1 MEFRCLASSSA
12 GNCYHITLNRKD
24 LPPVVLLLEAGL
36 PYAELLRRMTSEG
49 LDLRAVDAVLITHNH
64 KDHCAAFGDLRRR
77 GKRVYGNRLIVGEN
91 QSTLLEAGRIKTLAA
106 ETRVYPFA
114 VEHDAEDSLGFVI
127 YTDMEMILFVNDC
140 KYFAEDLSKQKFN
153 YIFIE
158 SNYDGQV
165 IHFAYEAAKEQHN
178 EVDIKRYERI
188 LNSHMSIK
196 HTCDQLKKLDLSN
209 CKGIF
214 LMHLSDRHANP
225 NLFKQRVSKE
235 FGKPC
240 FVCRK
245 SGGIL

>member
-36 PYAELLRRMTSEG
+36 PYAQILRCMSSEG
-49 LDLRAVDAVLITHNH
+49 LDLRPVDAVLITHNH
-64 KDHCAAFGDLRRR
+64 KDHSAASGDLRRR
-77 GKRVYGNRLIVGEN
+77 GKRVYGNRLIVGDD
-91 QSTLLEAGRIKTLAA
+91 QDTLLEAGRIKTIAA
-106 ETRVYPFA
+106 ETRVYPFS
-114 VEHDAEDSLGFVI
+114 VEHDAVDSLGFVI

-140 KYFAEDLSKQKFN
+140 KYFAEDLSKQKFD

-158 SNYDGQV
+158 SNYDGRV
-165 IHFAYEAAKEQHN
+165 IHFAYEKAKDQKN
-178 EVDIKRYERI
+178 KTDIDRYERL
-188 LNSHMSIK
+188 LNSHMSIA
-196 HTCDQLKKLDLSN
+196 HTCDHLKKLDLSN

-235 FGKPC
+235 FKKPC

>member
-1 MEFRCLASSSA
+1 M
-12 GNCYHITLNRKD
+12 
-24 LPPVVLLLEAGL
+24 
-36 PYAELLRRMTSEG
+36 
-49 LDLRAVDAVLITHNH
+49 
-64 KDHCAAFGDLRRR
+64 
-77 GKRVYGNRLIVGEN
+77 YGNRLIVGED
-91 QSTLLEAGRIKTLAA
+91 QSTLLEAGRIKTVAA
-106 ETRVYPFA
+106 ETRVYPFV

-140 KYFAEDLSKQKFN
+140 KYFAEDLSQQQFD
-153 YIFIE
+153 YVFIE

-225 NLFKQRVSKE
+225 NLFKQRVQKQ

>member
-1 MEFRCLASSSA
+1 MASSSA

-36 PYAELLRRMTSEG
+36 PYAEILRRMSSEG
-49 LDLRAVDAVLITHNH
+49 LDLRPVDAVLITHNH
-64 KDHCAAFGDLRRR
+64 KDHSAASADLRRR
-77 GKRVYGNRLIVGEN
+77 GKRVYGNRLIVGDDQN
-91 QSTLLEAGRIKTLAA
+91 TLLEAGRIKTIAA
-106 ETRVYPFA
+106 ETRVYPFS

-140 KYFAEDLSKQKFN
+140 KYFAEDLSKQKFD

-165 IHFAYEAAKEQHN
+165 IHLAYEKAKDQENAA
-178 EVDIKRYERI
+178 DINRYERI
-188 LNSHMSIK
+188 LNSHMSIA
-196 HTCDQLKKLDLSN
+196 HTCNHLNKLDLSN

-225 NLFKQRVSKE
+225 NLFKQRVVKQ
-235 FGKPC
+235 FRKPC

>member
-1 MEFRCLASSSA
+1 M
-12 GNCYHITLNRKD
+12 
-24 LPPVVLLLEAGL
+24 
-36 PYAELLRRMTSEG
+36 
-49 LDLRAVDAVLITHNH
+49 
-64 KDHCAAFGDLRRR
+64 
-77 GKRVYGNRLIVGEN
+77 
-91 QSTLLEAGRIKTLAA
+91 LEAGRIKTVAA
-106 ETRVYPFA
+106 ETRVYPFS

-140 KYFAEDLSKQKFN
+140 KYFAEDLSKQKFD

-165 IHFAYEAAKEQHN
+165 IHFAYEAAKDQKN
-178 EVDIKRYERI
+178 KNDIDRYERL

-196 HTCDQLKKLDLSN
+196 HTCDHLKKLDLSN

-225 NLFKQRVSKE
+225 NLFKQRVSKQ
-235 FGKPC
+235 FLKPC

>member
-36 PYAELLRRMTSEG
+36 PYAEILRRMSSEG
-49 LDLRAVDAVLITHNH
+49 LDLRPVDAVLITHNH
-64 KDHCAAFGDLRRR
+64 KDHSAASNDLRRR
-77 GKRVYGNRLIVGEN
+77 GKRVYGNRLIVGDD
-91 QSTLLEAGRIKTLAA
+91 QDTLLEAGRIKTVAA
-106 ETRVYPFA
+106 ETRVYPFS
-114 VEHDAEDSLGFVI
+114 VENEAEDRLGFVI
-127 YTDMEMILFVNDC
+127 YTDMEMIQFVNDC
-140 KYFAEDLSKQKFN
+140 KYFAEDLSKQKFD

-165 IHFAYEAAKEQHN
+165 IHFAYEAAKDQKN
-178 EVDIKRYERI
+178 KNDIDRYERL

-196 HTCDQLKKLDLSN
+196 HTCDHLKKLDLSN

-225 NLFKQRVSKE
+225 NLFKQRVSKQ
-235 FGKPC
+235 FLKPW

>member
-36 PYAELLRRMTSEG
+36 PYAEILRRMSSEG
-49 LDLRAVDAVLITHNH
+49 LDLRPVDAVLITHNH
-64 KDHCAAFGDLRRR
+64 KDHSAASGDLRRR
-77 GKRVYGNRLIVGEN
+77 GKRVYGNRLIVGDDPN
-91 QSTLLEAGRIKTLAA
+91 TLLEAGRIKTIAA
-106 ETRVYPFA
+106 ETRVYPFS

-127 YTDMEMILFVNDC
+127 YTDTEMVLFVNDC
-140 KYFAEDLSKQKFN
+140 KYFAEDLSKQKFD

-158 SNYDGQV
+158 SNYDGKV
-165 IHFAYEAAKEQHN
+165 IHFAYEKAKDQENAA
-178 EVDIKRYERI
+178 DINRYERI
-188 LNSHMSIK
+188 LNSHMSIA
-196 HTCDQLKKLDLSN
+196 HTCNHLNKLDLSN

-225 NLFKQRVSKE
+225 NLFKQRVSKQ
-235 FGKPC
+235 FQKPC

>member
-1 MEFRCLASSSA
+1 MASSSA

-36 PYAELLRRMTSEG
+36 PYAEILRRMSSEG
-49 LDLRAVDAVLITHNH
+49 LDLRPVDAVLITHNH
-64 KDHCAAFGDLRRR
+64 KDHSAASADLRRR
-77 GKRVYGNRLIVGEN
+77 GKRVYGNRLIVGDDQN
-91 QSTLLEAGRIKTLAA
+91 TLLEAGRIKTIAA
-106 ETRVYPFA
+106 ETRVYPFS

-140 KYFAEDLSKQKFN
+140 KYFAEDLSKQKFD

-165 IHFAYEAAKEQHN
+165 IHFAYEKAKDQENAA
-178 EVDIKRYERI
+178 DINRYERI
-188 LNSHMSIK
+188 LNSHMSIA
-196 HTCDQLKKLDLSN
+196 HTCNHLNKLDLSN

-225 NLFKQRVSKE
+225 NLFKQRVVKQ
-235 FGKPC
+235 FRKPC

>member
-1 MEFRCLASSSA
+1 
-12 GNCYHITLNRKD
+12 
-24 LPPVVLLLEAGL
+24 
-36 PYAELLRRMTSEG
+36 
-49 LDLRAVDAVLITHNH
+49 
-64 KDHCAAFGDLRRR
+64 
-77 GKRVYGNRLIVGEN
+77 
-91 QSTLLEAGRIKTLAA
+91 
-106 ETRVYPFA
+106 
-114 VEHDAEDSLGFVI
+114 
-127 YTDMEMILFVNDC
+127 MEMILFVNDC
-140 KYFAEDLSKQKFN
+140 KYFAEDLSQQQFD
-153 YIFIE
+153 YVFIE

-225 NLFKQRVSKE
+225 NLFKQRVQKQ

>member
-1 MEFRCLASSSA
+1 MASSSA

-36 PYAELLRRMTSEG
+36 PYAEILRRMSSEG
-49 LDLRAVDAVLITHNH
+49 LDLRPVDAVLITHNH
-64 KDHCAAFGDLRRR
+64 KDHSAASADLRRR
-77 GKRVYGNRLIVGEN
+77 GKRVYGNRLIVGDDQN
-91 QSTLLEAGRIKTLAA
+91 TLLEAGWIKTIAA
-106 ETRVYPFA
+106 ETRVYPFS

-140 KYFAEDLSKQKFN
+140 KYFAEDLSKQKFD

-165 IHFAYEAAKEQHN
+165 IHFAYEKAKDQENAA
-178 EVDIKRYERI
+178 DINRYERI
-188 LNSHMSIK
+188 LNSHMSIA
-196 HTCDQLKKLDLSN
+196 HTCNHLNKLDLSN

-225 NLFKQRVSKE
+225 NLFKQRVVKQ
-235 FGKPC
+235 FRKPC

>member
-1 MEFRCLASSSA
+1 MASSSA

-36 PYAELLRRMTSEG
+36 PYAEILRRMNSEG
-49 LDLRAVDAVLITHNH
+49 LDLRRVDAVLITHNH
-64 KDHCAAFGDLRRR
+64 KDHSAAADDLRRR
-77 GKRVYGNRLIVGEN
+77 GRRVYGNRLIVGDDQN
-91 QSTLLEAGRIKTLAA
+91 TLLEAGRIKTVAA
-106 ETRVYPFA
+106 ETRVYPFS

-140 KYFAEDLSKQKFN
+140 KYFAEDLSKQKFD

-158 SNYDGQV
+158 SNYDGRV
-165 IHFAYEAAKEQHN
+165 IHFAYEAAKDQKN
-178 EVDIKRYERI
+178 QTDIDRYERL

-196 HTCDQLKKLDLSN
+196 HTCDHLKKLDLSN

-214 LMHLSDRHANP
+214 LMHLSDRHGNP

-240 FVCRK
+240 FVCLK
-245 SGGIL
+245 SGGIQ

>member
-1 MEFRCLASSSA
+1 MS
-12 GNCYHITLNRKD
+12 
-24 LPPVVLLLEAGL
+24 
-36 PYAELLRRMTSEG
+36 SEG
-49 LDLRAVDAVLITHNH
+49 LDLRPVDAVLITHNH
-64 KDHCAAFGDLRRR
+64 KDHSAASNDLRRR
-77 GKRVYGNRLIVGEN
+77 GKRVYGNRLIVGDDPYMM
-91 QSTLLEAGRIKTLAA
+91 LEAGSIKTIAA
-106 ETRVYPFA
+106 HTRVYPFS
-114 VEHDAEDSLGFVI
+114 VEHDAVDSLGFVI

-140 KYFAEDLSKQKFN
+140 KYFAEDLSKQKFD

-158 SNYDGQV
+158 SNYDGKV
-165 IHFAYEAAKEQHN
+165 IHFAYEAAKDQKN
-178 EVDIKRYERI
+178 NIDIDRYERL
-188 LNSHMSIK
+188 LNSHMSIA
-196 HTCDQLKKLDLSN
+196 HTCDHLKKLDLSN